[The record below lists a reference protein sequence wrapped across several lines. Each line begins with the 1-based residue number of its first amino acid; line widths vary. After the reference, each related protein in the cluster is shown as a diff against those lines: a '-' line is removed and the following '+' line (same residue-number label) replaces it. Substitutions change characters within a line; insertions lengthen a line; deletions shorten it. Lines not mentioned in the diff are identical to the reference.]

1 MANIT
6 FILKDGT
13 KVPAEAPLGLSIMEI
28 AVRAGIGPIEGACG
42 GSLSCATCHGYVQ
55 PEFFQQSLPEDGQRS
70 EEEEDMLDLA
80 FDVRETSRL
89 TCQILMKEEYDGME
103 IAVPGCKTAFN

>member
-1 MANIT
+1 MTTVT

-13 KVPAEAPLGLSIMEI
+13 KVPAEAPIGLSIMEI

-55 PEFFQQSLPEDGQRS
+55 PDFCSKSLPEDGERS

-80 FDVRETSRL
+80 FDVRDTSRL
-89 TCQILMKEEYDGME
+89 TCQILMAEEFDGME
-103 IAVPGCKTAFN
+103 IAVPGCKKSW

>member
-1 MANIT
+1 MPNIV

-13 KVPAEAPLGLSIMEI
+13 RVNADAPAGLSVMEI
-28 AVRAGIGPIEGACG
+28 ANRAGIAAIEGACG

-55 PEFFQQSLPEDGQRS
+55 PAFFQKTLPDNGARS

-80 FDVRETSRL
+80 FDVRDTSRL
-89 TCQILMKEEYDGME
+89 TCQILMKDEYDGME
-103 IAVPGCKTAFN
+103 IAVPGCKAAF